1 MAEFKPTRTAY
12 GETLK
17 KLATMTKFFAAA
29 HPDQF
34 YNFGIAEANMMA
46 ASAGLAHC
54 GYTVFASTF
63 AVFGAGRAFEQVRNK
78 GKRQAGPVPCR
89 PERR

>member
-17 KLATMTKFFAAA
+17 KLGDADPNVIVCDADLTQATMTKFFAAA

-63 AVFGAGRAFEQVRNK
+63 AVAGAISTRSA
-78 GKRQAGPVPCR
+78 
-89 PERR
+89 